1 MPAMRNPHPHPH
13 PRVHSGSKSAEE
25 KRRLAKK
32 QICARLTNRF
42 GIVPR
47 MLLGSLLVAVST
59 SFLTPLQISFP
70 HPLLNVAWRPAMGA
84 VAWGLLVHFGVWRET
99 LMLSRLSRAQQR
111 ARRTQLATKA
121 IFFFGVVYVHS
132 APQIMTTPEWRS
144 LTVGPA
150 NEPELAAELAAKVS
164 DRHVAPFLATPFVA
178 VGAGMLMM
186 PMALRETFVLNCIPG
201 LALLLR
207 VLRSM
212 VSFTKHGDA
221 FYFDKH
227 FSCYE
232 PGHSGFFSFHVF
244 AMICVGTLAD
254 APTWE
259 IALSVVSVAMA
270 LVVRG
275 EKRRREAK
283 ERCEEEMRR
292 RDAKKRCDGNA
303 VYSVL

>member
-1 MPAMRNPHPHPH
+1 MPAMRNHPHPHPH
-13 PRVHSGSKSAEE
+13 PHPAHSGSKF
-25 KRRLAKK
+25 RRHENNKP
-32 QICARLTNRF
+32 ICARLTDRV
-42 GIVPR
+42 GVVYR
-47 MLLGSLLVAVST
+47 MLLGSLLVAVGT
-59 SFLTPLQISFP
+59 SFLTPLRVSF

-84 VAWGLLVHFGVWRET
+84 VAWGLLVHFGVRREA

-111 ARRTQLATKA
+111 TRRTKLATKA
-121 IFFFGVVYVHS
+121 IFFFGAMYIHS
-132 APQIMTTPEWRS
+132 APQIMTTPVWRS
-144 LTVGPA
+144 LSVGPV

-164 DRHVAPFLATPFVA
+164 DTHVAPFLATPFVA
-178 VGAGMLMM
+178 VGVGMLMM

-201 LALLLR
+201 LAFLLR
-207 VLRSM
+207 VFRSL

-259 IALSVVSVAMA
+259 LALCVVSVAMA

-275 EKRRREAK
+275 RSEGD
-283 ERCEEEMRR
+283 MRR
-292 RDAKKRCDGNA
+292 RYAKAMHC
-303 VYSVL
+303 SVL